1 MENYPLY
8 GEARAALSRNCEE
21 RHKNIRLF
29 NNAAP
34 SPLHSQC
41 GGISAS
47 PHREHK
53 WKSKS
58 FQRWFWCKMGC
69 ILIEYYEI
77 LNSRVALWKGGEMK
91 GTAHRGKIAAVMLR
105 HNMLH
110 GALNMYDSQGKNSL
124 SSKIVIFLLK
134 TALIWQ
140 PCVFLFFFCL
150 FKLHLNP
157 K

>member
-1 MENYPLY
+1 
-8 GEARAALSRNCEE
+8 
-21 RHKNIRLF
+21 
-29 NNAAP
+29 
-34 SPLHSQC
+34 
-41 GGISAS
+41 
-47 PHREHK
+47 
-53 WKSKS
+53 
-58 FQRWFWCKMGC
+58 MGC

-134 TALIWQ
+134 TALI
-140 PCVFLFFFCL
+140 
-150 FKLHLNP
+150 
-157 K
+157 